1 MQDALPRFLILK
13 TLLGRPLGVMIMT
26 LAMQLL
32 YICLNLEDHSPEE
45 KQINFAVLAV

>member
-1 MQDALPRFLILK
+1 MQDALPRSLILK
-13 TLLGRPLGVMIMT
+13 TLLGRPLGVLIMT
-26 LAMQLL
+26 LAKQLL